1 MKIHYVLSI
10 SITLLFL
17 NVSFSQNTYD
27 IIFPGKDKDEKCQT
41 CIQIFNNKPES
52 VEFSI
57 VREEND
63 LYFQVNNYDWF
74 NTLFYGA
81 NDGIA
86 VDIVLKSKY
95 DCKLKTIE
103 NKQIRG
109 FLLKPLYSRELKA
122 KIKLNDD
129 NVYQIKIGEIPKNLQ
144 NEDLEYNIL
153 FLSNRNL
160 CRYYVIYDLKS
171 YTWDLLDM
179 GMYMD
184 ELTYNPKQIQA
195 IGEES
200 YVTQNKKLKFIIP
213 FEKNKATYSQ
223 EDIKPI
229 YDSLRLTD
237 FNIKAIN
244 IVAYSSI
251 EGITKRNLELQE
263 LRAIAVSDALQ
274 KFQKPTIQTEVSSSE
289 NWVEFF
295 NDIDGTEYSNLKGLS
310 KNDIRNKIAGKLSKE
325 MEPIFEKHRKAV
337 LELELEKKDKYNTE
351 DVNNLLVKFNAL
363 IADKNIEESKEIYE
377 KAKDIQNSI
386 FEKLKGNPD
395 APEFIDKMEV
405 PRRLRFIEILIN
417 NSAYKYMADYRY
429 ASLVFNDLLE
439 LEKMAP
445 ENAAVKYN
453 IIAVK
458 LKLWLFNTVEIDQTN
473 LTSEINALKK
483 YGISDDLISRMLVNF
498 QIVIAGKFIE
508 QGDYSSKDNAVEY
521 VNNNY
526 KKFDLSN
533 NDYLNL
539 AQFFNDYSEVEMAV
553 ALLEDKAKSID
564 VDEDLLFYYLN
575 FTLIDR
581 GLTEKKSYRTVMLN
595 AINLNKERFCKLFN
609 SVEKGGVTFQLLAD
623 EYLRETYCENC
634 ND

>member
-1 MKIHYVLSI
+1 MKIHYVFII

-57 VREEND
+57 VREGND

-74 NTLFYGA
+74 NSLFYGSS
-81 NDGIA
+81 DGIA
-86 VDIVLKSKY
+86 LDIVLKSKY
-95 DCKLKTIE
+95 DCKLKTLD

-109 FLLKPLYSRELKA
+109 LLLKPMYSRELKA
-122 KIKLNDD
+122 KIKLNEN
-129 NVYQIKIGEIPKNLQ
+129 NVYQVNIGKIPDNLQ

-179 GMYMD
+179 GMYLD

-195 IGEES
+195 IGEEN
-200 YVTQNKKLKFIIP
+200 YVIRNKKLKFIIP
-213 FEKNKATYSQ
+213 FEKNKSTYSQ

-237 FNIKAIN
+237 FNIKTIN

-251 EGITKRNLELQE
+251 EGITKRNIELQE
-263 LRAIAVSDALQ
+263 MRAIAVSEALQ
-274 KFQKPTIQTEVSSSE
+274 TFQKPTIQTEVSSSE

-295 NDIDGTEYSNLKGLS
+295 NDIDGTEYSDLKGLS
-310 KNDIRNKIAGKLSKE
+310 KNDIRNKIAGKLSKQ

-351 DVNNLLVKFNAL
+351 NINNLLVKFNAL

-377 KAKDIQNSI
+377 KAKEIQNSI

-445 ENAAVKYN
+445 DNAAVKYN
-453 IIAVK
+453 IVAVK
-458 LKLWLFNTVEIDQTN
+458 LKLWLFNTVDIDKSN
-473 LTSEINALKK
+473 LVGEINALKK

-498 QIVIAGKFIE
+498 NIVIAGKFIE
-508 QGDYSSKDNAVEY
+508 QGDYSSKDNSVEY
-521 VNNNY
+521 VNNNF
-526 KKFDLSN
+526 KKFELSN

-539 AQFFNDYSEVEMAV
+539 AQFFNDYGEVEMAV
-553 ALLEDKAKSID
+553 ALLEEKAKSID

-581 GLTEKKSYRTVMLN
+581 NLTEKKSYRTVMLN
-595 AINLNKERFCKLFN
+595 AINVNKTRFCKLFN
-609 SVEKGGVTFQLLAD
+609 SIEKGGVTFQLLED
-623 EYLRETYCENC
+623 EYLRQTYCENC